1 VQPRLAVVLAAVA
14 GVLLVALPLGG
25 GASAAT
31 SIGANGTIAY
41 AVGGSID
48 QIVSGSPSLVTTGVD
63 PSWSP
68 DGTKLAF
75 AADSSGTGAIETC
88 TVSACAPAQVG
99 SATGTKPVW
108 APNGATIAFV
118 RAGSIYTIPSG
129 GSGTGTLVVAGTNP
143 SFNPSDSTQLAY
155 ESGGQIFTCTIP
167 GCASPTSQVSGSD
180 PAWSPD
186 GTQIAYVNVSGGI
199 SVYTIG
205 GSSNQIVAPTTTPL
219 APNWSPEGD
228 SIVFADSGGIESVAS
243 SGGSLTNVAA
253 SGVTPD
259 WQSLVP
265 VTGAAPSI
273 LGLAQTGQLLTA
285 TNGSWIGADPTH
297 FPYTYQWLRC
307 DSSGNNCTT
316 TVGTAST
323 YSPSAGD
330 VGLRLRLVVTGKNAA
345 GSTAS
350 AQSNATAIVTTGALT
365 APANVSYP
373 VISLPFTNTSGVPN
387 LGDVLSV
394 SNGTWTGSFPMTFT
408 YQWKKCDSP
417 TGPCFNIVGATHST
431 FTVTTDLYGM
441 SIRAAVTASNSVASV
456 AQNSE
461 ATKLV
466 SAIPVKLR
474 STPQI
479 LGTVQVGQ
487 TLSLTS
493 GTWDGSTPITYT
505 YSWRRCDPV
514 GTLTS
519 CVQIPGATSATYIPV
534 VADIGAALRVWIT
547 GTNPAGSD
555 QAVTNH
561 TFPVI
566 DKAHFAPSTADTPLI
581 TGVLEVGGLL
591 TASIPT
597 FSGDTPIATS
607 QQWQR
612 CDATGGAC
620 KNIAKATK
628 ATYVPV
634 QGDIGSTLRLVV
646 NASNAY
652 GKTQSLSQNTEPVIA
667 QLPHIKGKTIKGNS
681 KSNYLIGTEHDDTI
695 YGYGGNDTINGN
707 GGYDV
712 IYGGDGNDVINV
724 SGPGRSKVYGGNGSD
739 TIYAANN
746 EKDTIDCG
754 PGQDRAVIDPLDV
767 VHNCEVVE
775 VGGSSGSGSGS
786 NSVNHRTSSKPK
798 TRGKSVSPLP
808 SDARTRRAV
817 APARSR
823 AR

>member
-1 VQPRLAVVLAAVA
+1 MQPRLAVVLAAVA

-25 GASAAT
+25 GAMAAT

-41 AVGGSID
+41 AVGGNID
-48 QIVSGSPSLVTTGVD
+48 QIVSGSPSLVTAGVD

-75 AADSSGTGAIETC
+75 AADGSGTGAIETC
-88 TVSACAPAQVG
+88 TVSACAPTPVG

-108 APNGATIAFV
+108 SPTGTTIAYV
-118 RAGSIYTIPSG
+118 SG
-129 GSGTGTLVVAGTNP
+129 GSIFTIGSGGGSSTLVVAGTNP
-143 SFNPSDSTQLAY
+143 TFNPSDATQIAY
-155 ESGGQIFTCTIP
+155 ESGSQIFTCTIP
-167 GCASPTSQVSGSD
+167 GCASPTFQVAGSD
-180 PAWSPD
+180 PAWSPS
-186 GTQIAYVNVSGGI
+186 GTQIAYVNITGGI
-199 SVYTIG
+199 SVLTLG
-205 GSSNQIVAPTTTPL
+205 GGATQIVASGTGPS
-219 APNWSPEGD
+219 WSPEGD

-243 SGGSLTNVAA
+243 TGGTVNNVAT

-259 WQSLVP
+259 WQSVVP
-265 VTGAAPSI
+265 VAGAAPTI
-273 LGLAQTGQLLTA
+273 LGTAQTGQLLTA

-307 DSSGNNCTT
+307 DSSGNNCNT
-316 TVGTAST
+316 TVGTSST
-323 YSPSAGD
+323 YAVASAD
-330 VGLRLRLVVTGKNAA
+330 VGSRLVVVVTGRNTA
-345 GSTAS
+345 GSTPS
-350 AQSNATAIVTTGALT
+350 NNSNATAIVTTGALS
-365 APANVSYP
+365 APVNTSYP
-373 VISLPFTNTSGVPN
+373 VISLPFTNTSGAPN
-387 LGDVLSV
+387 IGDLLTV
-394 SNGTWTGSFPMTFT
+394 SNGTWSGSFPMTFT
-408 YQWKKCDSP
+408 YQWKKCDS
-417 TGPCFNIVGATHST
+417 TNGPCYVIPGATRST

-441 SIRAAVTASNSVASV
+441 AVRAEVTAKNSVGSV
-456 AQNSE
+456 AQNS
-461 ATKLV
+461 AGTNTI
-466 SAIPVKLR
+466 SAIAVHLR

-487 TLSLTS
+487 TLSLTA
-493 GTWDGSTPITYT
+493 GVWDGSAPITYT

-519 CVQIPGATSATYIPV
+519 CVQIPGGTASTYVPV
-534 VADIGAALRVWIT
+534 VADIGAAIRVWIT

-597 FSGDTPIATS
+597 YSGDTPIATS

-612 CDATGGAC
+612 CDATGGDC
-620 KNIAKATK
+620 KSIAKATK

-634 QGDIGSTLRLVV
+634 KGDIGSTLRLVV

-652 GKTQSLSQNTEPVIA
+652 GKTQTLSQNTEPVIA

-681 KSNYLIGTEHDDTI
+681 KSNYLIGTEHDDMI

-707 GGYDV
+707 GGYDT
-712 IYGGDGNDVINV
+712 IYGGDGRDVINV

-754 PGQDRAVIDPLDV
+754 SGQDRAVIDPLDV

-775 VGGSSGSGSGS
+775 IGGNSDSNTGS
-786 NSVNHRTSSKPK
+786 NSVIHRASTKPK

>member
-1 VQPRLAVVLAAVA
+1 
-14 GVLLVALPLGG
+14 
-25 GASAAT
+25 
-31 SIGANGTIAY
+31 
-41 AVGGSID
+41 
-48 QIVSGSPSLVTTGVD
+48 
-63 PSWSP
+63 
-68 DGTKLAF
+68 
-75 AADSSGTGAIETC
+75 
-88 TVSACAPAQVG
+88 
-99 SATGTKPVW
+99 
-108 APNGATIAFV
+108 
-118 RAGSIYTIPSG
+118 
-129 GSGTGTLVVAGTNP
+129 
-143 SFNPSDSTQLAY
+143 
-155 ESGGQIFTCTIP
+155 
-167 GCASPTSQVSGSD
+167 
-180 PAWSPD
+180 
-186 GTQIAYVNVSGGI
+186 
-199 SVYTIG
+199 
-205 GSSNQIVAPTTTPL
+205 
-219 APNWSPEGD
+219 
-228 SIVFADSGGIESVAS
+228 
-243 SGGSLTNVAA
+243 
-253 SGVTPD
+253 
-259 WQSLVP
+259 
-265 VTGAAPSI
+265 
-273 LGLAQTGQLLTA
+273 
-285 TNGSWIGADPTH
+285 
-297 FPYTYQWLRC
+297 
-307 DSSGNNCTT
+307 
-316 TVGTAST
+316 
-323 YSPSAGD
+323 
-330 VGLRLRLVVTGKNAA
+330 
-345 GSTAS
+345 
-350 AQSNATAIVTTGALT
+350 
-365 APANVSYP
+365 
-373 VISLPFTNTSGVPN
+373 
-387 LGDVLSV
+387 
-394 SNGTWTGSFPMTFT
+394 
-408 YQWKKCDSP
+408 
-417 TGPCFNIVGATHST
+417 
-431 FTVTTDLYGM
+431 
-441 SIRAAVTASNSVASV
+441 
-456 AQNSE
+456 
-461 ATKLV
+461 
-466 SAIPVKLR
+466 
-474 STPQI
+474 
-479 LGTVQVGQ
+479 
-487 TLSLTS
+487 
-493 GTWDGSTPITYT
+493 
-505 YSWRRCDPV
+505 
-514 GTLTS
+514 
-519 CVQIPGATSATYIPV
+519 
-534 VADIGAALRVWIT
+534 
-547 GTNPAGSD
+547 
-555 QAVTNH
+555 
-561 TFPVI
+561 
-566 DKAHFAPSTADTPLI
+566 HFAPSTADTPLI